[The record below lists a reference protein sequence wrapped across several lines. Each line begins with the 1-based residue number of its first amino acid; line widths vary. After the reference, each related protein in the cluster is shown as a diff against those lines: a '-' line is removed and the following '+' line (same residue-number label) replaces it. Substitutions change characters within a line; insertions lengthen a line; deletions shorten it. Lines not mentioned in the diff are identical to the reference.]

1 MSEWRRAKV
10 RTRRDDNHDDLV
22 EAAEN
27 LGCKVVIAG
36 PLDLWCG
43 VRGRWYPTEIKTDH
57 GRYTPFQTAFLED
70 CKNSSLPVWTWRT
83 FDDVLKCINCL
94 T

>member
-1 MSEWRRAKV
+1 MRRAA
-10 RTRRDDNHDDLV
+10 RRDANEDDLV
-22 EAAEN
+22 RSAED

-36 PLDLWCG
+36 PLDFWCG
-43 VRGRWYPTEIKTDH
+43 VRGKWYPVEIKNQA
-57 GRYTPFQTAFLED
+57 GRNRYTPFQDAFLED